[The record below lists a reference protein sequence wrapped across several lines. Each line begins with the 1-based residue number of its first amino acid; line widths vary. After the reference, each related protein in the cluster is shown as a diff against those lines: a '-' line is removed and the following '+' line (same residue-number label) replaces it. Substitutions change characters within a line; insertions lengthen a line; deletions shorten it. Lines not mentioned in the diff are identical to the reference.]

1 MAAEKPSLWLAVKK
15 VTVLTNKGPKK
26 EVSLPEVAN
35 KPNPLPWLFLLS
47 IDVITTRLA
56 DWIGPM
62 NKPLIAA
69 RKKNVTTEKVNKI
82 IREDII
88 KPIKEKIIT
97 ILDPY
102 LSLAIPPKKAPTN
115 AVIFI
120 NTESFKSSFISRLN
134 TPTANIPP
142 ITIIAFKPSA

>member
-1 MAAEKPSLWLAVKK
+1 MAAEKPSLWLAVRK

-26 EVSLPEVAN
+26 EVSFPEVAN
-35 KPNPLPWLFLLS
+35 NPNPLPWLFLVS

-56 DWIGPM
+56 DWIGPI
-62 NKPLIAA
+62 NKPLIDA
-69 RKKNVTTEKVNKI
+69 RKKNIDVEKVNKI
-82 IREDII
+82 ADEDII

-97 ILDPY
+97 IFDPY
-102 LSLAIPPKKAPTN
+102 LSLAIPPKNAPIN
-115 AVIFI
+115 ADIFI
-120 NTESFKSSFISRLN
+120 STESFKRSFISRLK